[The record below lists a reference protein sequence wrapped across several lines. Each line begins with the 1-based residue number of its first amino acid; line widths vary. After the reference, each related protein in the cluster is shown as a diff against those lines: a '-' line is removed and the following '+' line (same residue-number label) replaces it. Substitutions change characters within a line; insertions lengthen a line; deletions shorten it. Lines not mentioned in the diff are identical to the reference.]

1 MEKSCGRSAR
11 VASIGRSEPAPQSQ
25 RTSLTPSVY
34 RKHKHSNKPFPY
46 FELLILIIS
55 HYSLVNKAIMSC
67 PSRTQAHISFQ
78 TNDRRYPPSF
88 AKYLSDYMYT

>member
-46 FELLILIIS
+46 SELLILIIS